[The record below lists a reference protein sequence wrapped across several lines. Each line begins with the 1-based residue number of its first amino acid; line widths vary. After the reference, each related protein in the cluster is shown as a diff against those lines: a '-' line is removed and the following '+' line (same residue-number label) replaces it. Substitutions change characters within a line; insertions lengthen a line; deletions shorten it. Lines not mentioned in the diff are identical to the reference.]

1 MEALQLPSISFF
13 PSSHPPSPLHPLSSF
28 CPFLPPA
35 CLPACLSLSLAF
47 SSFSVSFLQSAW
59 NSLDARQDGTLS
71 ITKLRNLVEILHRMN
86 NPLGSSLFCD
96 EFKMR
101 VARIELM
108 EDGLPGREMSF
119 RKTLRVLSLHVT
131 GPQALPYREK
141 LIQEEKIARLTQV
154 SEE

>member
-1 MEALQLPSISFF
+1 
-13 PSSHPPSPLHPLSSF
+13 
-28 CPFLPPA
+28 
-35 CLPACLSLSLAF
+35 
-47 SSFSVSFLQSAW
+47 
-59 NSLDARQDGTLS
+59 
-71 ITKLRNLVEILHRMN
+71 MN